1 MEIYYESKNSFP
13 TNENFG
19 LLSKRGAHF
28 GRATFYTVVE
38 VSREG
43 NIEDVLVVKNEGH
56 KASGCGGAVENICV
70 LGADALIVSGIG
82 GSPLQGFAQKG
93 LAVYHDN
100 VSINVAQSLEAFLAD
115 QLTLMQPHMSCTH
128 H

>member
-1 MEIYYESKNSFP
+1 MNTKIVFP
-13 TNENFG
+13 TNEYQG
-19 LLSKRGAHF
+19 LLSKRDAHF
-28 GRATFYTVVE
+28 GRANFYTVVE
-38 VSREG
+38 LSPEG
-43 NIEDVLVVKNEGH
+43 KTVDVLVVKNEGH
-56 KASGCGGAVENICV
+56 KASGCGGAVENICI

-100 VSINVAQSLEAFLAD
+100 ISQNVEQSLNAFLAN
-115 QLTLMQPHMSCTH
+115 QLTKMQPDMSCSH

>member
-1 MEIYYESKNSFP
+1 MNQKIVFP

-19 LLSKRGAHF
+19 LLSKRNAHF
-28 GRATFYTVVE
+28 GRANFYTVVE

-43 NIEDVLVVKNEGH
+43 NIEDVVVVKNEGH

-100 VSINVAQSLEAFLAD
+100 VSINVAQSLEAFLAN

>member
-1 MEIYYESKNSFP
+1 MNQKIVFP
-13 TNENFG
+13 TNDNFG
-19 LLSKRGAHF
+19 LLSKINADF
-28 GRATFYTVVE
+28 GRAYFYTVVE
-38 VSREG
+38 VSRDG
-43 NIEDVLVVKNEGH
+43 NIEDVIVVRNEGH

-100 VSINVAQSLEAFLAD
+100 VSMNVVQSLEAFLAD

>member
-1 MEIYYESKNSFP
+1 MNTKIVFP
-13 TNENFG
+13 TNEHHG
-19 LLSKRGAHF
+19 LLSKRDAHF
-28 GRATFYTVVE
+28 GRANFYTVVE
-38 VSREG
+38 MSPEG
-43 NIEDVLVVKNEGH
+43 KIEDVLVVKNEGH
-56 KASGCGGAVENICV
+56 KESECGGAVENICV

-100 VSINVAQSLEAFLAD
+100 TSLNVEQSLNAFLAN
-115 QLTLMQPHMSCTH
+115 QLTLMNSDMSCSH

>member
-1 MEIYYESKNSFP
+1 MNRKIVFP
-13 TNENFG
+13 TNEHHG
-19 LLSKRGAHF
+19 LLSKRDAHF
-28 GRATFYTVVE
+28 GRANFYTVVDI
-38 VSREG
+38 SPEG
-43 NIEDVLVVKNEGH
+43 NIEDVIVVKNEGH

-82 GSPLQGFAQKG
+82 GSPLQGFTQKG

-100 VSINVAQSLEAFLAD
+100 RSLNVEQSLKAFLSD
-115 QLTLMQPHMSCTH
+115 QLTLMQPDMSCSH

>member
-1 MEIYYESKNSFP
+1 MNQKIVFP

-19 LLSKRGAHF
+19 LLSKRNAHF
-28 GRATFYTVVE
+28 GRANFYTVVE
-38 VSREG
+38 VNREG
-43 NIEDVLVVKNEGH
+43 NIEDVLVIKNEGH

-82 GSPLQGFAQKG
+82 GSPLQGFAQRG
-93 LAVYHDN
+93 HAIYHDN

-115 QLTLMQPHMSCTH
+115 QLTLMQPHISCTH

>member
-1 MEIYYESKNSFP
+1 MNRKIVFP
-13 TNENFG
+13 TNEPQG
-19 LLSKRGAHF
+19 LLSKRNAHF
-28 GRATFYTVVE
+28 GRANFYTVVE
-38 VSREG
+38 LSPDGGTV
-43 NIEDVLVVKNEGH
+43 NVLVVKNEGH
-56 KASGCGGAVENICV
+56 KSSGCGGAVENICI

-100 VSINVAQSLEAFLAD
+100 ISQNVEQSLNAFLAN
-115 QLTLMQPHMSCTH
+115 QLTLMRPDMSCSH

>member
-1 MEIYYESKNSFP
+1 MNTKIVFP
-13 TNENFG
+13 TNENHG
-19 LLSKRGAHF
+19 LLSKRDAHF
-28 GRATFYTVVE
+28 GKAYFYTVVE
-38 VSREG
+38 INPEG
-43 NIEDVLVVKNEGH
+43 TIEDVIVVKNEGH
-56 KASGCGGAVENICV
+56 AASGCGGAVENISV

-93 LAVYHDN
+93 LPVYHDN
-100 VSINVAQSLEAFLAD
+100 ISMNVAQSVNAFLAN